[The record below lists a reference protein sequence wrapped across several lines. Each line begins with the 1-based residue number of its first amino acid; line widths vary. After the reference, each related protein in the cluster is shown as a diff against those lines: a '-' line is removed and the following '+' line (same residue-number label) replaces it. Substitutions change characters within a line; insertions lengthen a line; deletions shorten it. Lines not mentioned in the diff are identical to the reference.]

1 MGVAAVVKLFKSYQG
16 KGFGGVGEGSWG
28 LVVWVRKGMN
38 THAFL
43 KYFCKTEV
51 FL

>member
-1 MGVAAVVKLFKSYQG
+1 MYVTAVVKLFKSYQG
-16 KGFGGVGEGSWG
+16 KGFGGVGEGGWG
-28 LVVWVRKGMN
+28 LVWVRKGMN